1 MSVEAGDLIA
11 GRYRLRERLGHGG
24 MSVVWRADDDVLGR
38 EVAVKV
44 LSSALAS
51 DPELRR
57 QIRDEARTAARL
69 RHPAVVGV
77 YDYGELTEA
86 GRPLSYVVMELVDGR
101 TLADM
106 LTGGSLPWKVAVL
119 VGAQVAAA
127 LAAAHTAGIVHRDVK
142 PANVMVTSVG
152 VKLVD
157 FGISAAVGE
166 LDQRKGQVL
175 GTPAYLAPERVAGGP
190 VRPATDV
197 YALGLLLYLALSG
210 RMPWDASTVTQMVRA
225 HVYARPAALPPI
237 PGLPSQVAH
246 LVFRCLAKQPADRP
260 SAIEVAERLGEIA
273 GLPSARVMRSAVAAP
288 TIALP
293 KVAVHRR
300 RKSLLVAAGV
310 AAVMMSAGGAWW
322 GLAQPADATTAAAP
336 TLHCPSAC
344 APSSTPP
351 SAPATATVTA
361 AKTTTVVHQTKK
373 VTHHKPAPH
382 RKAVAPK
389 AKPKPVHHGFP
400 FPKPHRP
407 PRPHHHGPKL

>member
-1 MSVEAGDLIA
+1 
-11 GRYRLRERLGHGG
+11 

-44 LSSALAS
+44 LSPALAR

-77 YDYGELTEA
+77 YDYGELNEN

-106 LTGGSLPWKVAVL
+106 LTGGGLPWKVAVL

-127 LAAAHTAGIVHRDVK
+127 LAAAHSAGIVHRDVK

-225 HVYARPAALPPI
+225 HVYARPAALPAI

-273 GLPSARVMRSAVAAP
+273 GLPSAKVMRSAVAAP

-293 KVAVHRR
+293 TVATRR
-300 RKSLLVAAGV
+300 HRKSLLVAAGLA
-310 AAVMMSAGGAWW
+310 AAVMSAGGAWW
-322 GLAQPADATTAAAP
+322 GLAQPADATTATAPATSPAA
-336 TLHCPSAC
+336 
-344 APSSTPP
+344 APSSSP
-351 SAPATATVTA
+351 TVTTVQA
-361 AKTTTVVHQTKK
+361 TTVVHQTRTQAKAPARTKAKK
-373 VTHHKPAPH
+373 VSHRKTATHHAVAPTKRLVPKIKFPGPHHKP
-382 RKAVAPK
+382 
-389 AKPKPVHHGFP
+389 KP
-400 FPKPHRP
+400 
-407 PRPHHHGPKL
+407 HHGPKH